1 MSIIDQIAEI
11 EKEVFGDAWS
21 LESVRDSLGYDYN
34 HFLVVTMD
42 GQVFSDDRGGD
53 KDTNSGEEQRAV
65 NKQADSVE
73 ENIDDMIF
81 EYNDGDRDAEIAGY
95 ILFSA
100 LDIVEL
106 QRIAVRESCRRRGF
120 ADKLMERFMD
130 IVDGNDVSGI
140 LSESP
145 DNDQMSIETRIILEV
160 RAQNTP
166 AINLYKK
173 YSFKEI
179 SVRKNYYNNPVDD
192 AIIMELVIRDNKK

>member
-1 MSIIDQIAEI
+1 MIAVSIIDQIAEI

-34 HFLVVTMD
+34 HFIVVTMD
-42 GQVFSDDRGGD
+42 GQVFSDDRGVD
-53 KDTNSGEEQRAV
+53 KDTNSGEEQY
-65 NKQADSVE
+65 
-73 ENIDDMIF
+73 DM
-81 EYNDGDRDAEIAGY
+81 NDQIGSNTDIAGY
-95 ILFSA
+95 ILYSA
-100 LDIVEL
+100 LDVAEL
-106 QRIAVRESCRRRGF
+106 QRIAVRKTCRRRGF

-130 IVDGNDVSGI
+130 IVYGNDISGI
-140 LSESP
+140 LLESP
-145 DNDQMSIETRIILEV
+145 DNDQISIETRIILEV

>member
-1 MSIIDQIAEI
+1 MIAVSIIYQIAEI
-11 EKEVFGDAWS
+11 EKEVFTDAWS

-42 GQVFSDDRGGD
+42 GQVFSDDRGVD
-53 KDTNSGEEQRAV
+53 KDTNSGEEQY
-65 NKQADSVE
+65 
-73 ENIDDMIF
+73 DM
-81 EYNDGDRDAEIAGY
+81 NDQIGSNTDIAGY
-95 ILFSA
+95 ILYSA
-100 LDIVEL
+100 LDVAEL
-106 QRIAVRESCRRRGF
+106 QRIAVRKTCRRRGF
-120 ADKLMERFMD
+120 ADKLMERFTD
-130 IVDGNDVSGI
+130 IVYGNDISGI
-140 LSESP
+140 LLESP